1 MLLVELFEENF
12 ILGMT
17 HMFFRRKSPVKFVLF
32 IIQMLWIAYFLLHLL
47 VMMANVWR

>member
-12 ILGMT
+12 ILGVT
-17 HMFFRRKSPVKFVLF
+17 HVFFSLEGPVNFVLF
-32 IIQMLWIAYFLLHLL
+32 IIQMLWIVYFLLHLL